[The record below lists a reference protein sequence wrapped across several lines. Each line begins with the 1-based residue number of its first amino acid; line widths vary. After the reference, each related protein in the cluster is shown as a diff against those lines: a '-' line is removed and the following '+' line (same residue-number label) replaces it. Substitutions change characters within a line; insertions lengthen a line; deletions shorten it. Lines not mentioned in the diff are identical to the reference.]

1 MFSDIYLFPSSD
13 LAMKVRELNSRV
25 QNIRR
30 EQQYQREREAEFRD
44 TSEMTNSRVVYWTV
58 AQLIVLGVTAF
69 WQLKHLQRFFIDKV
83 GKRFW
88 WNP

>member
-1 MFSDIYLFPSSD
+1 MRLD

-44 TSEMTNSRVVYWTV
+44 TSEVTNSRVVYWTV
-58 AQLIVLGVTAF
+58 AQLGVLGVTAY
-69 WQLKHLQRFFIDKV
+69 WQLQHLQKFFRDKKLV
-83 GKRFW
+83 SS
-88 WNP
+88 